1 MTSAH
6 RLLSPILIAAGV
18 ALAAPAGAYAQQAQG
33 SDMMSSMHSG
43 HDMMDGDNG
52 SAMEPA
58 GSTSGAMPT
67 MPGQEAFGTIQEIV
81 QLLDVNPTTDWSK
94 VNITAL
100 REHLVDMNSLTM
112 NADVTE
118 EPIAGGLRMTVTGT
132 GLTLRAI
139 HAMIPAH
146 VPMIDGMNGWAVRA
160 ETTPD
165 GAILTATAA
174 GAKEALH
181 IQGLGFFGLMATGAH
196 HQVHHM
202 NIARGE
208 PMQVMH

>member
-6 RLLSPILIAAGV
+6 RLLSPILLAAGF
-18 ALAAPAGAYAQQAQG
+18 ALAVPIGAYAQQAHDT
-33 SDMMSSMHSG
+33 DMMSSTHSD
-43 HDMMDGDNG
+43 HDMMDGDHAEAAVPTG
-52 SAMEPA
+52 SALD
-58 GSTSGAMPT
+58 AMPT
-67 MPGQEAFGTIQEIV
+67 MPGQEAFGTIQEII
-81 QLLDVNPTTDWSK
+81 QLLDADTTTDWSK

-100 REHLVDMNSLTM
+100 REHLVDMNSLVV

-118 EPIAGGLRMTVTGT
+118 EPIAGGLSMTVSGT

-139 HAMIPAH
+139 QAMVPAH
-146 VPMIDGMNGWAVRA
+146 APMIDGLNGWTVTA

-174 GAKEALH
+174 DAKEALH

-208 PMQVMH
+208 PMQAMH